1 MGHEAVAYVSGIS
14 FHGLK
19 AEYPWDGIRQI
30 LHMASKG
37 YLEKPVEID
46 VKWAIFIEHFL
57 HVEHGCNIYIA
68 IILNNLTKSPCK
80 LVILILFSQ
89 LKKICFDE
97 SSNWGMNMVAHYKLC
112 FYKLS

>member
-37 YLEKPVEID
+37 YLEKPVEKD

-57 HVEHGCNIYIA
+57 CVEHGCNIYIS
-68 IILNNLTKSPCK
+68 IILNNLTKQPNK
-80 LVILILFSQ
+80 KPSQ
-89 LKKICFDE
+89 VSYCDPIFTTE
-97 SSNWGMNMVAHYKLC
+97 ENMFWWVQ
-112 FYKLS
+112 